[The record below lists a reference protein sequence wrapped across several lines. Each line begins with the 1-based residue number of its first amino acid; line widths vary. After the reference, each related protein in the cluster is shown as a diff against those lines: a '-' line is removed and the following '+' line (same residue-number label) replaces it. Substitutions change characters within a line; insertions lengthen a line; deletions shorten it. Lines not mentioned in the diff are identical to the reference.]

1 MAAKHD
7 AVINELNFKIDKLI
21 KLYISSLEQ
30 NKSLESKIQDLQ
42 SELENLQRE
51 NKDLNNKLKTTR
63 VASAISEGNGS
74 YEAKMR
80 INQLVAG
87 DSFGQIFIT
96 DTNREHLDRILHK
109 VGSDYKIFRVEQG
122 VVREMEAEQ

>member
-30 NKSLESKIQDLQ
+30 NKSLESKIQDLH

-74 YEAKMR
+74 YEAKMQ
-80 INQLVAG
+80 INQLV
-87 DSFGQIFIT
+87 
-96 DTNREHLDRILHK
+96 REIDKCIALLNN
-109 VGSDYKIFRVEQG
+109 
-122 VVREMEAEQ
+122 

>member
-63 VASAISEGNGS
+63 VASAISE
-74 YEAKMR
+74 AKMR
-80 INQLVAG
+80 INQLV
-87 DSFGQIFIT
+87 
-96 DTNREHLDRILHK
+96 REIDKCIALLNN
-109 VGSDYKIFRVEQG
+109 
-122 VVREMEAEQ
+122 

>member
-1 MAAKHD
+1 MKR
-7 AVINELNFKIDKLI
+7 LSYGSKTRCRFKIDKLI

-80 INQLVAG
+80 INQLV
-87 DSFGQIFIT
+87 
-96 DTNREHLDRILHK
+96 REIDKCIALLNN
-109 VGSDYKIFRVEQG
+109 
-122 VVREMEAEQ
+122 

>member
-51 NKDLNNKLKTTR
+51 NKDFNNKLKTTR

-80 INQLVAG
+80 INQLV
-87 DSFGQIFIT
+87 
-96 DTNREHLDRILHK
+96 REIDKCIALLNN
-109 VGSDYKIFRVEQG
+109 
-122 VVREMEAEQ
+122 

>member
-42 SELENLQRE
+42 SELESLQRE

-80 INQLVAG
+80 INQLV
-87 DSFGQIFIT
+87 
-96 DTNREHLDRILHK
+96 REIDKCIALLNN
-109 VGSDYKIFRVEQG
+109 
-122 VVREMEAEQ
+122 

>member
-74 YEAKMR
+74 YGAENA
-80 INQLVAG
+80 NQPTGAG
-87 DSFGQIFIT
+87 D
-96 DTNREHLDRILHK
+96 R
-109 VGSDYKIFRVEQG
+109 
-122 VVREMEAEQ
+122 

>member
-30 NKSLESKIQDLQ
+30 NKSLESKIQTLQ
-42 SELENLQRE
+42 SELESLQKE
-51 NKDLNNKLKTTR
+51 KQDLNNKLKTTK
-63 VASAISEGNGS
+63 VAKAISEGDGS

-80 INQLVAG
+80 INQLV
-87 DSFGQIFIT
+87 
-96 DTNREHLDRILHK
+96 REIDKCIALLNN
-109 VGSDYKIFRVEQG
+109 
-122 VVREMEAEQ
+122 

>member
-63 VASAISEGNGS
+63 AASAISEGNGS

-80 INQLVAG
+80 INQLV
-87 DSFGQIFIT
+87 
-96 DTNREHLDRILHK
+96 REIDKCIALLNN
-109 VGSDYKIFRVEQG
+109 
-122 VVREMEAEQ
+122 

>member
-7 AVINELNFKIDKLI
+7 AVINEPNFKIDKLI

-63 VASAISEGNGS
+63 VASAISEGNGR

-80 INQLVAG
+80 INQLV
-87 DSFGQIFIT
+87 
-96 DTNREHLDRILHK
+96 REIDKCIAFLNN
-109 VGSDYKIFRVEQG
+109 
-122 VVREMEAEQ
+122 

>member
-30 NKSLESKIQDLQ
+30 NKKSGKNKIQDLQ

-80 INQLVAG
+80 INQLV
-87 DSFGQIFIT
+87 
-96 DTNREHLDRILHK
+96 REIDKCIALLNN
-109 VGSDYKIFRVEQG
+109 
-122 VVREMEAEQ
+122 

>member
-21 KLYISSLEQ
+21 KLYISS
-30 NKSLESKIQDLQ
+30 
-42 SELENLQRE
+42 LENLQRE

-80 INQLVAG
+80 INQLV
-87 DSFGQIFIT
+87 
-96 DTNREHLDRILHK
+96 REIDKCIALLNN
-109 VGSDYKIFRVEQG
+109 
-122 VVREMEAEQ
+122 

>member
-30 NKSLESKIQDLQ
+30 NKSLESKIQELQ
-42 SELENLQRE
+42 SELENMKKEKQ
-51 NKDLNNKLKTTR
+51 DLNDKLKTTK
-63 VASAISEGNGS
+63 VASAISGGEGS

-80 INQLVAG
+80 INQLV
-87 DSFGQIFIT
+87 
-96 DTNREHLDRILHK
+96 REIDKCIALLNN
-109 VGSDYKIFRVEQG
+109 
-122 VVREMEAEQ
+122 

>member
-74 YEAKMR
+74 YEAKKR
-80 INQLVAG
+80 INQLV
-87 DSFGQIFIT
+87 
-96 DTNREHLDRILHK
+96 REIDKCIALWNN
-109 VGSDYKIFRVEQG
+109 
-122 VVREMEAEQ
+122 